1 MVMIGSVCDG
11 GGGGGGLLAAPA
23 SSAAVSSPGASLGD
37 SLWRNAD

>member
-1 MVMIGSVCDG
+1 MVMIGSVCD